1 MSAPNF
7 PSLFDVSKQSLLA
20 IAIYSG
26 LMLVGNLVWEFAHM
40 PLYTLWEEGTK
51 TQIILYGLH
60 CTLGDGIIAFSSLII
75 ALLIT
80 GRRESWLSSM
90 LAFKRTVYLA
100 MLFGVSYTIFS
111 EYLNTEIRQS
121 WAYTSAMPTIPV
133 FGTGLSPFLQWL
145 ILPGLGYWW
154 IGRKFIGKGA

>member
-1 MSAPNF
+1 MSAPKF
-7 PSLFDVSKQSLLA
+7 PALFDFSKSSLRA
-20 IAIYSG
+20 IGIYTG
-26 LMLVGNLVWEFAHM
+26 LMLVGNLIWEFAHM

-51 TQIILYGLH
+51 AQIILYGLH
-60 CTLGDGIIAFSSLII
+60 CTAGDGIIAFSSLII

-80 GRRESWLSSM
+80 GRRESWLSSI

-154 IGRKFIGKGA
+154 IGRKFVGKNA

>member
-1 MSAPNF
+1 MSAPKLPVLF
-7 PSLFDVSKQSLLA
+7 DFSKPSLWA
-20 IAIYSG
+20 IGIYTG
-26 LMLVGNLVWEFAHM
+26 LMLVGNLIWEFAHM
-40 PLYTLWEEGTK
+40 PLYTLWEEGT
-51 TQIILYGLH
+51 TAQIITYGLH
-60 CTLGDGIIAFSSLII
+60 CTAGDVIIALSSLLI

-80 GRRESWLSSM
+80 GRRSSWLSSM